1 MKGSVFF
8 RPSTSSKAEGKK
20 RQGTWTYA
28 FSVPK
33 ADGKRQVTKGGFST
47 RRACEAALAEA
58 LVEHGRAPG
67 QLSEP
72 SKMLVGQYLRDEWLP
87 TKARLKPTTR
97 GWYAMAI
104 ESYVQPH
111 LGHVRLSEL
120 TPGQISKM
128 YRALRIEGGV
138 RKGKGGVD
146 LHQPLT
152 ERSVHKVHVLMTSA
166 LGYALVTG
174 RIRTNPVAMIPK
186 DERPKQN
193 THDRPEMRTWTAEQA
208 RQFLRATSG
217 DRSAP
222 IYDLALNTGLRR
234 GELAGLRWA
243 DVDFD
248 NAVLRVRRNRVSI
261 SNQVHDGVP
270 KSGRARVVDLD
281 PATVAMLRAWR
292 VRQLEDRLAWGEA
305 WTDSGH
311 VFTREDGTP
320 VHPAAMSA
328 KLKRLIR
335 AAEVPVIRF
344 HDLRHTHATLGLAAG
359 VPVKVMQERLGHAT
373 AQITLDLYS
382 HVIPGMGAE
391 AAVKIAGLLRNAGA

>member
-1 MKGSVFF
+1 MKGTVFF
-8 RPSTSSKAEGKK
+8 RPSRSSKAEGKK

-28 FSVPK
+28 FSVTK
-33 ADGKRQVTKGGFST
+33 AGGKRQVTKGGFST

-72 SKMLVGQYLRDEWLP
+72 SKMLVGQFLRDEWLP

-111 LGHVRLSEL
+111 LGHIRLSDL

-128 YRALRIEGGV
+128 YQALRAEGSV

-174 RIRTNPVAMIPK
+174 RIRINPVAMIPK

-193 THDRPEMRTWTAEQA
+193 SHDRPEMRTWTAKQA

-217 DRSAP
+217 DRFAP
-222 IYDLALNTGLRR
+222 ICDLALNTGLAAASSPAFGGPTSTSTPPCCACDATVSPSRTRCMTACPNPAGPGSWISTRRRSRCCARGASASSRTDSPGARR
-234 GELAGLRWA
+234 GPTAATSSPVRTALR
-243 DVDFD
+243 FIPPPF
-248 NAVLRVRRNRVSI
+248 RRS
-261 SNQVHDGVP
+261 
-270 KSGRARVVDLD
+270 
-281 PATVAMLRAWR
+281 
-292 VRQLEDRLAWGEA
+292 
-305 WTDSGH
+305 
-311 VFTREDGTP
+311 
-320 VHPAAMSA
+320 
-328 KLKRLIR
+328 
-335 AAEVPVIRF
+335 
-344 HDLRHTHATLGLAAG
+344 
-359 VPVKVMQERLGHAT
+359 
-373 AQITLDLYS
+373 
-382 HVIPGMGAE
+382 
-391 AAVKIAGLLRNAGA
+391 